1 MLMPRPCAWSS
12 PFPNFESPANTRP
25 TAGSSFCP
33 LKELELSGTFSVR
46 NLNNFSCLMSRL
58 TLACWTANVTVDGLS
73 NLAVRGQ
80 PPNEILQV
88 ASQNL
93 DLRVGKIRM
102 RLNNLFNGDR
112 VLGECIRDIH
122 AFWTVVNLPELCN
135 LNTNGMYEPQLL
147 TMTHE

>member
-1 MLMPRPCAWSS
+1 
-12 PFPNFESPANTRP
+12 
-25 TAGSSFCP
+25 
-33 LKELELSGTFSVR
+33 
-46 NLNNFSCLMSRL
+46 MSRL

-112 VLGECIRDIH
+112 VLGECIRAIH
-122 AFWTVVNLPELCN
+122 AFWTVVNRPELCN